1 MKITSEIIQ
10 LNLIKLE
17 KAVKLFPILEEY
29 KIIIKKKNDFIG
41 NGIMYTPAYNQN
53 EDRIRD
59 VREEARTYKL
69 NVYLD
74 FIDFI
79 LSTLRFD
86 QEVFYK
92 KKIKNLDLQNI
103 LVKFSIDEDAKKV
116 FRNKTKASFQK
127 FINSP
132 RWLTLSGENYNRK
145 SRKRFNDNIYRS
157 SAIIANYCIQNEIE
171 IDDQN
176 IGRVKNW
183 YYKLLPDP
191 DSSISK
197 EVERTKLIIDFVVQK
212 LNEGDSD
219 FRKINLDHL
228 SLTLKNELRKRILS
242 IQNGDRIK
250 CVNVI
255 PENLEE
261 LTLNKVYEVISSSL
275 DNGSLRV
282 EIKND
287 YNKNKL
293 YYFRDFETISVLR
306 DSFIDDILNDL

>member
-1 MKITSEIIQ
+1 MKLTSEIIQ

-17 KAVKLFPILEEY
+17 KSIKLFPILEEY
-29 KIIIKKKNDFIG
+29 KNLNQKKYEFIA
-41 NGIMYTPAYNQN
+41 NGILYTAAYNQN
-53 EDRIRD
+53 EDLIRN
-59 VREEARTYKL
+59 VRDEARTYKL
-69 NVYLD
+69 HIYLD

-79 LSTLRFD
+79 LNTQRFE

-103 LVKFSIDEDAKKV
+103 LLKFSIDEDAKKV

-132 RWLTLSGENYNRK
+132 RWLTLSGENPNRRSK
-145 SRKRFNDNIYRS
+145 KRYGDNLFRS

-171 IDDQN
+171 IEEQN

-183 YYKLLPDP
+183 YTKLLSDP
-191 DSSISK
+191 DLSISK
-197 EVERTKLIIDFVVQK
+197 EVQRTKSIIDFVVEK
-212 LNEGDSD
+212 LSEGDSD
-219 FRKINLDHL
+219 FRKVNLEHL

-242 IQNGDRIK
+242 IQNGDRVK
-250 CVNVI
+250 CISVNS
-255 PENLEE
+255 ENLEE
-261 LTLNKVYEVISSSL
+261 LTLNNVYEVLSSSL
-275 DNGSLRV
+275 DGGSLRI

-287 YNKNKL
+287 FDKNRF

>member
-1 MKITSEIIQ
+1 MKLTSEIIQ

-17 KAVKLFPILEEY
+17 KSIKLFPILEEY
-29 KIIIKKKNDFIG
+29 KNLNQKKNDFIA
-41 NGIMYTPAYNQN
+41 NGILYTAAYNQN
-53 EDRIRD
+53 EDLIRN
-59 VREEARTYKL
+59 VRDEARTYKL
-69 NVYLD
+69 HIYLD

-79 LSTLRFD
+79 LNTQRFE

-103 LVKFSIDEDAKKV
+103 LLKFSIDEDAKKV

-132 RWLTLSGENYNRK
+132 RWLTLSGENPNRRGK
-145 SRKRFNDNIYRS
+145 KRYGDNLFRS

-171 IDDQN
+171 IDDRN

-183 YYKLLPDP
+183 YTKLLSDP
-191 DSSISK
+191 DLSISK
-197 EVERTKLIIDFVVQK
+197 EVQRTKSIIDFVVEK
-212 LNEGDSD
+212 LSEGDSD
-219 FRKINLDHL
+219 FRKVNLEHL

-242 IQNGDRIK
+242 IQNGDRVK
-250 CVNVI
+250 CISVNS
-255 PENLEE
+255 ENLEE
-261 LTLNKVYEVISSSL
+261 LTLNNVYEVLSSSL
-275 DNGSLRV
+275 DGGSLKI

-287 YNKNKL
+287 FAKNKF